1 MHFLACFGL
10 LAAVIGLLDIFMKNS
25 LDKLGGFGPAGVVL
39 VSLTWGLHRAWPRP
53 IEQKFSTPNTEIRIV
68 EGDLF
73 AQEDNIVV
81 GMANTFD
88 TAIPDIIQT
97 NSVQGQLLTR
107 IFRSDVAKLD
117 SELSAALVGVSPV
130 DTITKP
136 GKTEKYPWGTVAR
149 IRVGPTCYYCFA
161 YTEMNEHNEARTTV
175 GDLWS
180 SLENLWDEVRKHAN
194 GGELSIPVIGGG
206 QARISHQLPAQDSI
220 RFIALSFMLASRKE
234 KVCDKLN
241 IVVRPQDAPNIDML
255 EIQAFLKSL
264 RMS

>member
-1 MHFLACFGL
+1 
-10 LAAVIGLLDIFMKNS
+10 MKDT
-25 LDKLGGFGPAGVVL
+25 LDKFGGFGPASVVL
-39 VSLTWGLHRAWPRP
+39 LSLIWSLHRAWPRP
-53 IEQKFSTPNTEIRIV
+53 IEQKFSTPNTEIRII

-73 AQEDNIVV
+73 AQPENIVV

-107 IFRSDVAKLD
+107 VFRSDVAKLN
-117 SELSAALVGVSPV
+117 SELSSALAGVSPV
-130 DTITKP
+130 GTITKA
-136 GKTEKYPWGTVAR
+136 GKTDQYPWGTVAR
-149 IRVGPTCYYCFA
+149 VRAGATCYFCFA

-175 GDLWS
+175 GSLWS

-194 GGELSIPVIGGG
+194 GGEVSIPVIGGG
-206 QARISHQLPAQDSI
+206 QARISQQLPAQDSI
-220 RFIALSFMLASRKE
+220 RFIAMSFILASRKE

-241 IVVRPQDAPNIDML
+241 IVVRPQDAPSIDML